1 LADFFLFSPSSATQH
16 EREVLTMI
24 STMADDT
31 ATTTAVS
38 SDTITSVTDYT
49 GDDNVVQLERK
60 RGKGFLL
67 TNAKSGGMKR
77 LIPSEAAKIVPFFLR
92 MKLAWDTETCCWM
105 WWEKTHW
112 DIHLTGAKA
121 AHEIDLVVD
130 DGMFPVG
137 YTPRILKEII
147 DTIKTKEFL
156 PLPPLVEGKIPF
168 INGLL
173 DPDNKTL
180 VRSTPMN
187 GMSWCLPYRY
197 DESAGCPEIISW
209 LKRCVGENPGTVNL
223 LLCWL
228 AALVRGIHLQYF
240 VMLIGAGGS
249 GKGTFQRLAMAMVGE
264 QNYVSTSLN
273 DLENDKFEP
282 ARIVGKRLCLVNEAG
297 RHGGAV
303 NALKALIGGDTMKI
317 ERKHVQSSGNFVF
330 SGLVLMASNEQLQT
344 TDSTSGIERRRVTIR
359 FPVAAS
365 SDERWNWRERG
376 GESMVLHTEIPGLIN
391 KLLKIPVAKIHEAF
405 EVLPE
410 SVMEENLEAM
420 VTSNSVAD
428 WMTSRTLPAL
438 KVWCQTG
445 TINKIRDPI
454 SGLMRCEFEW
464 TRLYP
469 NYISWCESNGRT
481 RPVSIRKFS
490 STVVDIAVKL
500 GHRVYASR
508 DQRGT
513 GLGIHGIALLTRD
526 ESEYKSHDARRLWMK
541 LGPKELEKRCP
552 YDEHP

>member
-1 LADFFLFSPSSATQH
+1 MMSP
-16 EREVLTMI
+16 LT
-24 STMADDT
+24 DDA
-31 ATTTAVS
+31 ATTTGTS
-38 SDTITSVTDYT
+38 PDTITSVTDYT
-49 GDDNVVQLERK
+49 GEDNVVQLSRK
-60 RGKGFLL
+60 RGQGFLL
-67 TNAKSGGMKR
+67 TAGKSGALKR
-77 LIPSEAAKIVPFFLR
+77 MIPSEAAKIVPHFLR
-92 MKLAWDTETCCWM
+92 LKLAWDTCTCCWM

-112 DIHLTGAKA
+112 EIHLSSAKA

-130 DGMFPVG
+130 DGMSPLG
-137 YTPRILKEII
+137 YSPRILKEII
-147 DTIKTKEFL
+147 ESIQTKELL

-168 INGLL
+168 LNGLL
-173 DPDNKTL
+173 DTNKATIL
-180 VRSTPMN
+180 KSTPSN
-187 GMSWCLPYRY
+187 GMSWCLPYKY
-197 DESAGCPEIISW
+197 DKDAECPEIMSW
-209 LKRCVGENPGTVNL
+209 LNRCVGDSPGTVNL
-223 LLCWL
+223 ILCWL

-240 VMLIGAGGS
+240 LMLVGAGGS

-264 QNYVSTSLN
+264 KNYVSTSLN

-282 ARIVGKRLCLVNEAG
+282 ARIMGKRLCLVNEAG

-303 NALKALIGGDTMKI
+303 NALKALIGGDSMKV
-317 ERKHVQSSGNFVF
+317 ERKFVQSSGSFVF

-344 TDSTSGIERRRVTIR
+344 TDSTSGIERRRITIR

-365 SDERWNWRERG
+365 TDERWNWRERG

-391 KLLKIPVAKIHEAF
+391 KLLTIPVDKIHESF

-410 SVMEENLEAM
+410 SVQEENLDAM

-428 WMTSRTLPAL
+428 WMTSRTIPDPKSWVQIGEVN
-438 KVWCQTG
+438 KV
-445 TINKIRDPI
+445 RDQMI
-454 SGLMRCEFEW
+454 VVYRYEFEW

-500 GHRVYASR
+500 GHKVYASR

-513 GLGIHGIALLTRD
+513 GHGIHGIALLDRY
-526 ESEYKSHDARRLWMK
+526 EQEAKGYDARRSWMK
-541 LGPKELEKRCP
+541 LGPKELEKTCP